1 MYRKVGDNDE
11 LKLENLNHEPVC
23 GVWSEFCGKIFIESQ
38 SCKICMLRSM
48 RTVRSCIV
56 STCITHSCQYFQA
69 PCYRIL
75 GCLWCCNVRVD

>member
-38 SCKICMLRSM
+38 SVEYVEEHEDSEVMYCKYMYYTFLSI
-48 RTVRSCIV
+48 
-56 STCITHSCQYFQA
+56 F
-69 PCYRIL
+69 
-75 GCLWCCNVRVD
+75 